1 MDSEKST
8 SASSQ
13 SEAGRGPLNPKMKDS
28 FFFSYECEGL
38 THARRREHAKAVQ
51 AYTKAIALNPD
62 SKTTILQRGQS
73 QLAIGQFEAAI
84 VDADLALKTDQ
95 DKLKYK
101 ALQLKAEA
109 LHAKGDFEFAIVNF
123 HRAALLRPDLHEFQY
138 GIQKAT
144 DAINKCFGMYDP
156 MLETPDYMEPV
167 SHTWGDDLVAPRV
180 LRHHG
185 TSENDTPAGWDA
197 QPPSRLQTPRGTS
210 PGNSRPQ
217 TSRSSSRLQSGRSSA
232 GGSRSATPGSGMES
246 RPMTPREE
254 TAGERPEAVS
264 APSSTLR
271 AGQDRTA
278 PSKRAGGR
286 RVPASQIGLTLP
298 TPRVASPRP
307 MSSSGSV
314 MGKRSEKKYSQSLLG
329 ALYDD
334 EVFLQQLKGDRVMAE
349 VVGDDVT
356 SALEYLDNRKE
367 YWRKQDPLEEDRK
380 ARVKSDSKTVLGS
393 GRAPQTP
400 RSEGSVATNTTSE
413 NHKTPV
419 TPKTPRASTVTTTPR
434 RSTISSRGPSTRK
447 SMVAT
452 SPRRSVIRKS
462 QVPDT
467 GKVLLSDFG
476 MDPSLSEN
484 LKDKKQYMDHMRFAL
499 QSQDDLRKAIELQD
513 FNVALTIG
521 SNFFKQ
527 LPNLDIMNKTHFT
540 TDTLVWMGTAW
551 YELADFTQASMQ
563 MRKAMEVARSC
574 KYKIGEKR
582 AVVGCATS
590 EQARGKYSEAEALWR
605 KALRIS
611 EPAVEAKMLIC
622 VAICCMYQHKYQE
635 ALECA
640 DTILAMPSTRPKEH
654 YDDVSLMKANFISAE
669 SNFNLQRKLF
679 ARLALGNYMQL
690 ASKLGDEQALQQG
703 RGLERTMDDTA

>member
-1 MDSEKST
+1 MESEKSA

-51 AYTKAIALNPD
+51 AYTKAINLCPD
-62 SKTTILQRGQS
+62 AKTTILQRGQS
-73 QLAIGQFEAAI
+73 QFAMGQFEAAV

-95 DKLKYK
+95 DKVKYK

-185 TSENDTPAGWDA
+185 TSGNDTPAGWEA
-197 QPPSRLQTPRGTS
+197 QPPSRVHTPRGTS

-217 TSRSSSRLQSGRSSA
+217 TPRSSSRLQSGRSSA
-232 GGSRSATPGSGMES
+232 AGSRSATPASGMES
-246 RPMTPREE
+246 RPITPREE
-254 TAGERPEAVS
+254 AAGERPESAS
-264 APSSTLR
+264 APSSTPH
-271 AGQDRTA
+271 AGQHRSA

-286 RVPASQIGLTLP
+286 RVPASQIGLTPP
-298 TPRVASPRP
+298 TSRGASPRP
-307 MSSSGSV
+307 MSSSGGA
-314 MGKRSEKKYSQSLLG
+314 MGKRSEKKYNQSLLG

-356 SALEYLDNRKE
+356 SALKYLDNRKE

-380 ARVKSDSKTVLGS
+380 ARVKSDSKTA
-393 GRAPQTP
+393 RARAQTP
-400 RSEGSVATNTTSE
+400 RSQGSGAASTTNE
-413 NHKTPV
+413 NQKTPM
-419 TPKTPRASTVTTTPR
+419 TPRTPRASTMNMTPR
-434 RSTISSRGPSTRK
+434 RSTISSRGPSGRK
-447 SMVAT
+447 SMAAI
-452 SPRRSVIRKS
+452 SPRRSTIRRS
-462 QVPDT
+462 HVPDA
-467 GKVLLSDFG
+467 GKKALLSDFG
-476 MDPSLSEN
+476 GDLPSSEN
-484 LKDKKQYMDHMRFAL
+484 LTEKKQYMDHMRFAL
-499 QSQDDLRKAIELQD
+499 QSQDDLRKAIELED

-527 LPNLDIMNKTHFT
+527 LPSLDIMNKAHFT

-551 YELADFTQASMQ
+551 YELADFNQASIQ

-590 EQARGKYSEAEALWR
+590 EQARGKYSEAEVLWR
-605 KALRIS
+605 AALRIS
-611 EPAVEAKMLIC
+611 EPAVEAKMQIC

-635 ALECA
+635 ALDCA
-640 DTILAMPSTRPKEH
+640 DTVLAMPSTRPTDN

-669 SNFNLQRKLF
+669 SNLSLQRKPF
-679 ARLALGNYMQL
+679 ARFALGKYMQI
-690 ASKLGDEQALQQG
+690 ASKLGDERALQQG
-703 RGLERTMDDTA
+703 RDLERTIDDTE